1 MKVMV
6 ISPAMIV
13 MVIFPAMIM
22 MVIIPR
28 YNNNGDFFEVQALR
42 VNEDASAKSA
52 GLPGSGNAFQGGDN
66 ISLSVIIII
75 LIIITVIVIVP
86 RGIIRLICSSY
97 SFSTFSSSSSS
108 LEVEDILIFL
118 RSFIL
123 NLLFSRAGL
132 GEECS
137 SSLQCQLEQ
146 VLNKETSTFLCFKI

>member
-1 MKVMV
+1 
-6 ISPAMIV
+6 

-86 RGIIRLICSSY
+86 RGIISLLLASS
-97 SFSTFSSSSSS
+97 
-108 LEVEDILIFL
+108 D
-118 RSFIL
+118 
-123 NLLFSRAGL
+123 
-132 GEECS
+132 
-137 SSLQCQLEQ
+137 
-146 VLNKETSTFLCFKI
+146 